1 MEFSELHFLVESSID
16 LTRKTYAPTVFQDG
30 EQNYPT
36 LKPIIKE
43 QIRKHIDLI
52 EEISPVVKYF
62 IKGSILTKQYTEAA
76 DIDVFVQVR
85 DSDDSTEE
93 QLERVWTKID
103 GIFAKGTTHPLQY
116 YITNVEY
123 DLRNTEAAYDVK
135 NDKWLSQIK
144 PKDIEL
150 SRYTN
155 ELKSRLNQLDVLT
168 GELRRDMI
176 DHELLKSVPVDQ
188 VDGIEKQI
196 EKKLKEVEYDINA
209 LIKSYN
215 EIKGARQEAFA
226 NELTPD
232 LISKYG
238 RKTHLPGN
246 VIFKFVERYQ
256 YMEFLRKLKTIIGKD
271 EKLDQ
276 DEYDEL
282 TKEPMFKGIKEDI
295 DQVKLIPRDKKEPN
309 VDDRFR
315 ADGTPRARHMKHG
328 FTGANRKTGQNLIP
342 DVYKDATNC
351 KKIEMLRDKPSGKFV
366 LTPLDVEQISKIY
379 NLVGLNGNTR
389 KEDPMFIKK
398 TGMYVYFDPNLRR
411 FCLEK

>member
-16 LTRKTYAPTVFQDG
+16 LTRKAYAPTVFQDG
-30 EQNYPT
+30 KQNYPI

-52 EEISPVVKYF
+52 DQISPVVKYF

-135 NDKWLSQIK
+135 NDKWLSQIR

-150 SRYTN
+150 SKYTN

-276 DEYDEL
+276 DEYNEL

-295 DQVKLIPRDKKEPN
+295 DQVKLLPRDKKEPN

-342 DVYKDATNC
+342 DIYKDATDC

-379 NLVGLNGNTR
+379 NLVGLNGNIR

>member
-1 MEFSELHFLVESSID
+1 M
-16 LTRKTYAPTVFQDG
+16 
-30 EQNYPT
+30 
-36 LKPIIKE
+36 
-43 QIRKHIDLI
+43 
-52 EEISPVVKYF
+52 
-62 IKGSILTKQYTEAA
+62 
-76 DIDVFVQVR
+76 
-85 DSDDSTEE
+85 
-93 QLERVWTKID
+93 
-103 GIFAKGTTHPLQY
+103 
-116 YITNVEY
+116 
-123 DLRNTEAAYDVK
+123 
-135 NDKWLSQIK
+135 SQIE
-144 PKDIEL
+144 PKDIDL
-150 SRYTN
+150 SKYTN

-176 DHELLKSVPVDQ
+176 DHELLKSVPVNQ
-188 VDGIEKQI
+188 VDGIEKQV

-226 NELTPD
+226 NELTPE

-309 VDDRFR
+309 VDDKFR

-342 DVYKDATNC
+342 DVYKDATDC

-366 LTPLDVEQISKIY
+366 LTPFDVEQISKIY